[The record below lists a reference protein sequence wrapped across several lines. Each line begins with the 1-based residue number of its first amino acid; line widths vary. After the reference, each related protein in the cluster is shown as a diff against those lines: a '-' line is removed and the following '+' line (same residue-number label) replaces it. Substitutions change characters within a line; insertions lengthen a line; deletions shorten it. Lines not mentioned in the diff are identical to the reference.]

1 MKPPR
6 ATGDEGF
13 TLVELLMAV
22 VLLGVGAAAVMY
34 GFLNSVGSSDRARQ
48 QAQANV
54 VVTAAAEAVIDQN
67 RNPFVTCAT
76 ATTYSPTVGVELPA
90 GWTAAN
96 LTLQVRFWNPRL
108 TNPADPSSRVEFDA
122 TCPWTGMA
130 EADVPAAAKLQEIT
144 VTATHPN
151 GRASRSLVV
160 LKRGA

>member
-6 ATGDEGF
+6 ATSDAGF

-54 VVTAAAEAVIDQN
+54 VVTAAAEAVIDQS

-76 ATTYSPTVGVELPA
+76 TYNPTVGVDLPA

-96 LTLQVRFWNPRL
+96 LTLQIRYWNPRL

-122 TCPWTGMA
+122 ACPWAGTA